1 MVILVPSGLNA
12 RDASLYGIGKV
23 RPDRSKYRV
32 AGAGRPVN
40 IEAEIHESLDDR
52 GYLRLGRILFH
63 YDDHFPDLVSC

>member
-1 MVILVPSGLNA
+1 VDPIEQFQIP
-12 RDASLYGIGKV
+12 GIGEV

-52 GYLRLGRILFH
+52 GYLRPRTHSLPL
-63 YDDHFPDLVSC
+63 